1 MKRRSISEAN
11 NPNYDSGADR
21 GYASINNAGRNKP
34 RGGQASW
41 PYIEPVRFDGDDEE
55 ELESEEEVETQVAI
69 ANKTGRGYVPGDS
82 YARRSIDH
90 RKMVGPDFKMWE
102 QTTGRSISP
111 IPDLY
116 KNKQGVLGAGADGPS
131 IRPAPARISLG
142 GSTAG
147 WSRSYPLRDL
157 GSAENAYTLADI
169 PTSDEMT
176 MSRLRR
182 LIRAIHDEQELE
194 KDKTTI

>member
-1 MKRRSISEAN
+1 VKRRNVSEAN
-11 NPNYDSGADR
+11 NPNYDSGVDR
-21 GYASINNAGRNKP
+21 GYVSINNAGRNKP

-41 PYIEPVRFDGDDEE
+41 PYIEPSRFDVDDEE
-55 ELESEEEVETQVAI
+55 PLEDEEDVETQVAI
-69 ANKTGRGYVPGDS
+69 GNKAGQGHVPGDS

-90 RKMVGPDFKMWE
+90 RKMVGPDFRMWE

-111 IPDLY
+111 MPNLY
-116 KNKQGVLGAGADGPS
+116 KNKQGVLGVGADGPA
-131 IRPAPARISLG
+131 IRPAPARISLA
-142 GSTAG
+142 GSTKG
-147 WSRSYPLRDL
+147 WSRSYPLKDL

-194 KDKTTI
+194 KDKSTI